1 MINLQLR
8 VVVILVDK
16 NILVQYCDIQEE
28 VKDLRRRIRKL
39 EDEISHL
46 TVVSDSVTG
55 TREDGTI
62 GHIKI
67 TGYPFPEESRKQVLL
82 RRRKAAL
89 EEKED
94 ELLELLS
101 DVEEYINSIDDSR
114 IRRIFRYRYVDNMS
128 WVQVA
133 VQMGGKHT
141 ADSCRMAHD
150 RYIEEK

>member
-1 MINLQLR
+1 M
-8 VVVILVDK
+8 DK
-16 NILVQYCDIQEE
+16 SVLVQYCDLQEE
-28 VKDLRRRIRKL
+28 VKDLRRRIWKL
-39 EDEISHL
+39 EEEISHL

-62 GHIKI
+62 GNIKI

-133 VQMGGKHT
+133 IQMGGKHT

-150 RYIEEK
+150 RYVEEK

>member
-1 MINLQLR
+1 M
-8 VVVILVDK
+8 DK
-16 NILVQYCDIQEE
+16 NILVQYCDLQEE
-28 VKDLRRRIRKL
+28 VKDLRRRIWKL
-39 EDEISHL
+39 EEEISHL

-67 TGYPFPEESRKQVLL
+67 TGYPFPEESRKQGLL
-82 RRRKAAL
+82 LRRKAAL
-89 EEKED
+89 EAKEE

-101 DVEEYINSIDDSR
+101 DVEEYINSIEDSR

-128 WVQVA
+128 WVRVA
-133 VQMGGKHT
+133 IQMGGKHT

>member
-1 MINLQLR
+1 M
-8 VVVILVDK
+8 DK
-16 NILVQYCDIQEE
+16 SVLVQYCDLQEE
-28 VKDLRRRIRKL
+28 VKDLRHRIRKL

-46 TVVSDSVTG
+46 AVVSDSVTG

-67 TGYPFPEESRKQVLL
+67 TGYPFPEESRKQGLL

-89 EEKED
+89 EEKEE

-133 VQMGGKHT
+133 VQMGRKHT

>member
-1 MINLQLR
+1 M
-8 VVVILVDK
+8 DK
-16 NILVQYCDIQEE
+16 SILVQYCDLQEE
-28 VKDLRRRIRKL
+28 VKDLRRRIAKL

-89 EEKED
+89 EEKEE
-94 ELLELLS
+94 ELMELLS

-114 IRRIFRYRYVDNMS
+114 IRRIFRYRYVDNIN

-133 VQMGGKHT
+133 IQMGGKHT

>member
-1 MINLQLR
+1 M
-8 VVVILVDK
+8 DK
-16 NILVQYCDIQEE
+16 SILVQYCDLQEE
-28 VKDLRRRIRKL
+28 VKDLRRRIAKL

-46 TVVSDSVTG
+46 VVVSDSVTG

-67 TGYPFPEESRKQVLL
+67 TGYPFPEESRKQALL

-89 EEKED
+89 EEKEE

-133 VQMGGKHT
+133 IQMGGKHT
-141 ADSCRMAHD
+141 ADSCRNSHD
-150 RYIEEK
+150 RYLGLKK

>member
-1 MINLQLR
+1 M
-8 VVVILVDK
+8 DK
-16 NILVQYCDIQEE
+16 NILVQYCDLQEE
-28 VKDLRRRIRKL
+28 VKDLRRRIAKL

-89 EEKED
+89 EEKEE

-101 DVEEYINSIDDSR
+101 DLEEYINSIDDSR
-114 IRRIFRYRYVDNMS
+114 IRRIFRHRYVDNMS

-133 VQMGGKHT
+133 IQMGGKHT
-141 ADSCRMAHD
+141 ADSCRNSHD
-150 RYIEEK
+150 RYLGLKK

>member
-1 MINLQLR
+1 M
-8 VVVILVDK
+8 DK
-16 NILVQYCDIQEE
+16 NILVQYCDLQEE

-46 TVVSDSVTG
+46 VVVSDSVTG

-67 TGYPFPEESRKQVLL
+67 TGYPFPEESRKQGLL

-133 VQMGGKHT
+133 IQMGGKHT
-141 ADSCRMAHD
+141 ADSCRNSND
-150 RYIEEK
+150 RYLGLKK

>member
-8 VVVILVDK
+8 VVVIVMDK
-16 NILVQYCDIQEE
+16 NILVQYCDLQEE
-28 VKDLRRRIRKL
+28 VKDLRRRIAKL

-82 RRRKAAL
+82 RRRKEAL
-89 EEKED
+89 EEKEE

-133 VQMGGKHT
+133 IQMGGKHT

-150 RYIEEK
+150 RYIE

>member
-1 MINLQLR
+1 M
-8 VVVILVDK
+8 DK

-67 TGYPFPEESRKQVLL
+67 TGYPFPEERRKQELL

-114 IRRIFRYRYVDNMS
+114 IRRIFRCRYVDNMS

-133 VQMGGKHT
+133 IQMGGKHT

>member
-1 MINLQLR
+1 M
-8 VVVILVDK
+8 DK
-16 NILVQYCDIQEE
+16 NILVQYCDLQEE
-28 VKDLRRRIRKL
+28 VKDLRSRICKL

-46 TVVSDSVTG
+46 AVVTDFVTG

-67 TGYPFPEESRKQVLL
+67 TGYPFPEESRKQGLL

-133 VQMGGKHT
+133 IQMGGKHT

>member
-1 MINLQLR
+1 M
-8 VVVILVDK
+8 ILVDK
-16 NILVQYCDIQEE
+16 SILVQYCDLQEE
-28 VKDLRRRIRKL
+28 VKDLRRRIAKL

-67 TGYPFPEESRKQVLL
+67 TGYPFPEESRKQGLL

-94 ELLELLS
+94 DLLELLS

-133 VQMGGKHT
+133 IQMGGKHT
-141 ADSCRMAHD
+141 ADSCRNSHD
-150 RYIEEK
+150 RYLGLKK

>member
-1 MINLQLR
+1 M
-8 VVVILVDK
+8 DK

-133 VQMGGKHT
+133 IQMGGKHT